1 MPEISN
7 VNPPGL
13 PKPVG
18 YSHATV
24 AGELVFL
31 GGQIGCDESGRVTH
45 PGDMASQCGQAFR
58 NLKIALEAA
67 GCRPTN
73 VVKLTYFVTDVAAYK
88 AAAREVGAAYR
99 TVFGKHYPASTLVEV
114 KGLYEPDALFEVE
127 CIALRG

>member
-1 MPEISN
+1 MREISN
-7 VNPPGL
+7 VNPPRL

-31 GGQIGCDESGRVTH
+31 GGQIGCDEGGRVTH
-45 PGDMASQCGQAFR
+45 PSDMASQCRQAFR
-58 NLKIALEAA
+58 NLQIALEAA
-67 GCRPTN
+67 GCRPAN
-73 VVKLTYFVTDVAAYK
+73 VVKLTYFVTDVGAYK
-88 AAAREVGAAYR
+88 AVAPEVGAAYR
-99 TVFGKHYPASTLVEV
+99 AVFGKHYPASTLVEV